1 MLLLHDKDQQWN
13 NPLASLAT
21 CPCSQSP
28 SQPKIFLGEI
38 WWGQKCL

>member
-21 CPCSQSP
+21 CPCR
-28 SQPKIFLGEI
+28 K
-38 WWGQKCL
+38 